1 MECAKPEDEVQI
13 AQSDI
18 LACINSDEDVESY
31 NYRTSIL
38 RTVAVT
44 KSTEGRAYKGRLAR
58 GAIRRNECWVPGFPS
73 VRE

>member
-31 NYRTSIL
+31 NYRDRNVIIANS
-38 RTVAVT
+38 
-44 KSTEGRAYKGRLAR
+44 GRD
-58 GAIRRNECWVPGFPS
+58 
-73 VRE
+73 